1 MINLTIWNE
10 FVHEN
15 IHEEVREVYP
25 AGIHT
30 ALAEGLSAEGFA
42 IRTAT
47 LDEPEHGLTDEVLNT
62 TDVLIWWGHMAHDR
76 VSDEITQKV
85 VQRVQ
90 QGMGLVVLHSGHFS
104 KPFKALMG
112 TSCDLKW
119 REAGE
124 QEIVWAVN
132 PTHPIAHG
140 VNASIILE
148 HEEMYG
154 EFFDI
159 PEPDELIFISNFEGG
174 EVFRS
179 GCTFRR
185 GEGKIFYFR
194 PGHETYPTYYN
205 KEILHVI
212 ANGVRWA
219 NPAHTLKPVFGHSQ
233 PVRTLGGGVL
243 V

>member
-233 PVRTLGGGVL
+233 PVRALGGGVL